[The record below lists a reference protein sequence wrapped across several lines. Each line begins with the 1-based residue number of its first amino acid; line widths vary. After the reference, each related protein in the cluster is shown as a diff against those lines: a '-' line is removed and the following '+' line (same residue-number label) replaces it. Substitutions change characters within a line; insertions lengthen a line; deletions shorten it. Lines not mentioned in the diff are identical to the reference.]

1 MRSCR
6 TSSLA
11 LVLLLGACSGARGPA
26 PAELDP
32 LIHQRPA
39 RAALPDPAE
48 RRAGKLAAYA
58 LADDPDAA
66 ESMLGALRQGEHTG
80 LADNAEDLLNATRG
94 LSGYPERTRRML
106 DRDDLDPAL
115 RLRLETYLEEQ
126 PLNSAA
132 RQLSD
137 DRRYKAGAIFNRAVA
152 PLSHL
157 SAGIALD
164 PIETVRATV
173 ASIRVLHSFPPVTP
187 RERKALHEWE
197 EFLAR
202 NPDAPEAAEVAQRVE
217 RYRSVRQ
224 RYLHTKALEAAERA
238 LEAGSPTAAT
248 AHLDRADRLIPE
260 DPDSVRLR
268 LKARALQHARELSLR
283 KSYTATLVVP
293 ATLDGATYRDFGSL
307 TRAVLS
313 APPARIASLAAEWS
327 RDHDPGPLSDE
338 LMFLESVA
346 ASLSGD
352 EDGFT
357 EKLDLVART
366 PSSNMARHASAL
378 LASPDEN
385 PYAYYRAAVRTDASQ
400 RRGWILFGRR
410 SWQPAWKAL
419 PTPLAV
425 VLDLP
430 GRLISFVVSPI
441 RVLRYRGQRHRFGG
455 GVLLTGERYV
465 ERFPGGAH
473 AAEVHTRLEALYAQ
487 RARWIQALEHHE
499 RAGEA
504 DPKRVADYRNKIA
517 DHTLRA
523 ARSQARIDVQVSL
536 LRSII
541 VDYEDTD
548 SAEDARDELREVVT
562 QASAQR
568 IRVSR
573 GFLLEFPELWGP
585 GALSLRPDLLDGKR
599 ANGEI
604 AEEGIVLL
612 GRNFVEI
619 SLEGREPLVRPI
631 PPERFAHFIALL
643 EEASYRQLTTDA
655 REEPHPDPQRD
666 LFFERARL
674 GLLDTPDLRPTA
686 RSQAEFLSTR
696 EKHGSVLA
704 RESVLPVE
712 LVLRGDLDRLGLT
725 AFPRIRLPEPEPD
738 AFLYE

>member
-1 MRSCR
+1 
-6 TSSLA
+6 
-11 LVLLLGACSGARGPA
+11 
-26 PAELDP
+26 
-32 LIHQRPA
+32 
-39 RAALPDPAE
+39 
-48 RRAGKLAAYA
+48 
-58 LADDPDAA
+58 
-66 ESMLGALRQGEHTG
+66 
-80 LADNAEDLLNATRG
+80 
-94 LSGYPERTRRML
+94 
-106 DRDDLDPAL
+106 
-115 RLRLETYLEEQ
+115 
-126 PLNSAA
+126 
-132 RQLSD
+132 
-137 DRRYKAGAIFNRAVA
+137 
-152 PLSHL
+152 
-157 SAGIALD
+157 
-164 PIETVRATV
+164 
-173 ASIRVLHSFPPVTP
+173 
-187 RERKALHEWE
+187 
-197 EFLAR
+197 
-202 NPDAPEAAEVAQRVE
+202 
-217 RYRSVRQ
+217 
-224 RYLHTKALEAAERA
+224 
-238 LEAGSPTAAT
+238 
-248 AHLDRADRLIPE
+248 
-260 DPDSVRLR
+260 
-268 LKARALQHARELSLR
+268 
-283 KSYTATLVVP
+283 
-293 ATLDGATYRDFGSL
+293 
-307 TRAVLS
+307 VLS
-313 APPARIASLAAEWS
+313 APPARLASLAAEWS

-338 LMFLESVA
+338 LVFLESVA

-357 EKLDLVART
+357 EKLDLVAQT

-378 LASPDEN
+378 LASPDKN

-410 SWQPAWKAL
+410 SWQPAWKTL

-441 RVLRYRGQRHRFGG
+441 RALRYRGQRHRFGG

-473 AAEVHTRLEALYAQ
+473 AAEVHARLEALYAQ

-499 RAGEA
+499 RAGEV
-504 DPKRVADYRNKIA
+504 DPERVADYRNKIA
-517 DHTLRA
+517 DHTLNA
-523 ARSQARIDVQVSL
+523 ARSQERIDVQVSL

-548 SAEDARDELREVVT
+548 SAEDARDELREVMT

-686 RSQAEFLSTR
+686 RSEAEFLSTR
-696 EKHGSVLA
+696 EKHGGVFA